1 MTSSSAGTRSPRAV
15 EACHLV
21 LLDQFEVAY
30 GDRPVQLTSAAQRL
44 VAFLAL
50 EGRPRS
56 RERIAATLWPAT
68 DQPHATAN
76 VRRALFSAQRLL
88 PGAIEVDG
96 HALSLCA
103 QVRVD
108 VHEYGLTSAHRFG
121 TLPIPDDFAVF
132 AAELLTDW
140 PDAWL
145 APMRE
150 PLHELRLRRLEQ
162 WAHELL
168 LAGRPHE
175 ALDAAWVA
183 ARIDPLR
190 ESVQRLVVQAHLAQ
204 GNRAN
209 AVRQYRA
216 YEAELWRE
224 LRLRPGEDLDALLGF
239 DQSLP
244 RAGTRR
250 MQRV

>member
-1 MTSSSAGTRSPRAV
+1 VTSSAGPRPASGRV
-15 EACHLV
+15 PCRVA
-21 LLDQFEVAY
+21 LLDQFEVTY
-30 GDRPVQLTSAAQRL
+30 RDRTVQLTSAAQRL
-44 VAFLAL
+44 IALLAL
-50 EGRPRS
+50 EGRSRS
-56 RERIAATLWPAT
+56 RERIAAALWPSA
-68 DQPHATAN
+68 DQPHGAAN

-88 PGAIEVDG
+88 PGVVEIDG
-96 HALSLCA
+96 HALSLA
-103 QVRVD
+103 AHVQVD
-108 VHEYGLTSAHRFG
+108 VHEYGLTSTHRFG
-121 TLPIPDDFAVF
+121 ALPVPDDFGIF

-145 APMRE
+145 AAMRE
-150 PLHELRLRRLEQ
+150 PVHELTLRRLEQ

-168 LAGRPHE
+168 AAGRPHD

-190 ESVQRLVVQAHLAQ
+190 ESVQRLVVRAHLAQ

-244 RAGTRR
+244 RVATRR

>member
-1 MTSSSAGTRSPRAV
+1 MTSSSAGSRHAPGAV
-15 EACHLV
+15 TCSIA
-21 LLDQFEVAY
+21 LLDQFEVTY
-30 GDRPVQLTSAAQRL
+30 GDRQVQLTSAAQRL
-44 VAFLAL
+44 IALLAL
-50 EGRPRS
+50 ERRPRS
-56 RERIAATLWPAT
+56 RERIAATLWPSA
-68 DQPHATAN
+68 DQPHGAAN
-76 VRRALFSAQRLL
+76 VRRALFSAQRML
-88 PGAIEVDG
+88 PGVIEVDG
-96 HALSLCA
+96 HALCLA
-103 QVRVD
+103 AHVRVD
-108 VHEYGLTSAHRFG
+108 VHDYGLTSTYRFG
-121 TLPIPDDFAVF
+121 TLPVPDDFGIF

-145 APMRE
+145 GPIRE
-150 PLHELRLRRLEQ
+150 PVHELRLRRLEQ
-162 WAHELL
+162 WATELL
-168 LAGRPHE
+168 VAGRPHE

-239 DQSLP
+239 DQPLP
-244 RAGTRR
+244 RTGTRR